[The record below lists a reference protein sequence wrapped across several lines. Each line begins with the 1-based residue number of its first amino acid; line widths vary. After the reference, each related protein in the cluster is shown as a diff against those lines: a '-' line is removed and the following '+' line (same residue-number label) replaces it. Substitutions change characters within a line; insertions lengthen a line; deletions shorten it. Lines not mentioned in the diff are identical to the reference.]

1 MTNNEILR
9 VYYAQ
14 LNQINEAINSLS
26 VDTRRKAV
34 QLRQH
39 FIDLKENILLS
50 IESLETHI
58 ALEQTTNV

>member
-9 VYYAQ
+9 EYYAQ

-39 FIDLKENILLS
+39 FINLKENILLS

-58 ALEQTTNV
+58 ALEQITNV